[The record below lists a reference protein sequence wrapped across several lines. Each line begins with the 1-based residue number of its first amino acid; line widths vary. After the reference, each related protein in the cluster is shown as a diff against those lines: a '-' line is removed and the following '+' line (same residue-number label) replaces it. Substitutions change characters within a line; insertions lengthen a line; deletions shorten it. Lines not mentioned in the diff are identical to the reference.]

1 MVIQSP
7 YYKPPVK
14 EEESKADTG
23 GTSKAGEDRRRVYS
37 ELENILFKQ
46 LYRIDA
52 LCEAKKNFPD
62 AFSNYNEALFAVT
75 NMLLEIQ
82 RQKMLSKDIER
93 IGR

>member
-1 MVIQSP
+1 MVLPTYQNSP
-7 YYKPPVK
+7 VT
-14 EEESKADTG
+14 EEEMKDDTG
-23 GTSKAGEDRRRVYS
+23 GTSKAGEDRRMIYR

-52 LCEAKKNFPD
+52 LCEEKKNCHD
-62 AFSNYNEALFAVT
+62 ALRDYNEFLFAVT

-82 RQKMLSKDIER
+82 KQKMISKDIER